1 MTAGGSPSIVLDTN
15 IVSYL
20 LNDSARAAA
29 CRPHVEHRVAA
40 LSFQPVAELWYGAE
54 RREWSEPKRA
64 ALDLMIRRFVIL
76 AADET
81 MSRPWAA
88 ELRLEAERA
97 GKSKEA
103 EDLWIA
109 ATAKRHDL
117 PLLTDDSDFFSALS
131 IRAVRP
137 TDPPV

>member
-1 MTAGGSPSIVLDTN
+1 VTESESPSIVLDTN

-20 LNDSARAAA
+20 LNDTPRAAA
-29 CRPHVEHRVAA
+29 CKPHVENRVAA
-40 LSFQPVAELWYGAE
+40 LSFQTVAELWYGAE
-54 RREWSEPKRA
+54 HDGWGERRRA
-64 ALDLMIRRFVIL
+64 ALDHAIRRFVIL
-76 AADET
+76 TADEAT
-81 MSRPWAA
+81 SRLWA
-88 ELRLEAERA
+88 ELRVEAERA

-117 PLLTDDSDFFSALS
+117 PLLTDGSDFFSALS
-131 IRAVRP
+131 IRAVRR

>member
-1 MTAGGSPSIVLDTN
+1 MTEGGSPSIVLDTN

-20 LNDSARAAA
+20 LKDSTKTAA
-29 CRPHVEHRVAA
+29 CKAHVEHRVAA
-40 LSFQPVAELWYGAE
+40 LSFQTVAELWYGAE
-54 RREWSEPKRA
+54 RSEWGEPRRA
-64 ALDLMIRRFVIL
+64 ALDHLIRRFVIL
-76 AADET
+76 TADEAT
-81 MSRPWAA
+81 SRLWA
-88 ELRLEAERA
+88 ELRVEAERA

-131 IRAVRP
+131 VRAVRP